1 MIITLQ
7 QMYSNKE
14 TKESE
19 CQQLGTRL
27 QIFEPPTSVD
37 GVEWEILLTTLHYK
51 FCKKMKDGFNFDP
64 MYVSYEFEA
73 WDQVGRY

>member
-19 CQQLGTRL
+19 CQQLGARL

-37 GVEWEILLTTLHYK
+37 GVGNIILNNLEL
-51 FCKKMKDGFNFDP
+51 
-64 MYVSYEFEA
+64 
-73 WDQVGRY
+73 QVLNIVIKWKLVLSRLI

>member
-1 MIITLQ
+1 M
-7 QMYSNKE
+7 E
-14 TKESE
+14 
-19 CQQLGTRL
+19 
-27 QIFEPPTSVD
+27 D